1 MADYTMLRKIA
12 AYLRIENIKA
22 IANAGSGHPGGT
34 LSIIELLTI
43 LYFGKVTK
51 YDPKDPAWPD
61 RDRII
66 LSKGHCAPA
75 LYAALAYAGF
85 FPKEELSTLRKFG
98 SRLQGHT
105 DLNFKTP
112 GVETCGGPLG
122 QGLSV
127 ALGMA
132 IAAKLDNRKNRVYTI
147 IGDGESAKGSITE
160 AAKSAGVL
168 KMDNMITFLD
178 YNKVDQDGFVK
189 DVLPCDFE
197 NEWQSYGWEVLTI
210 NGNDVENLHQ
220 CVLHAQR
227 IQDDFHVPILIILDT
242 IKGAGIS
249 FMEDAA
255 WQGNAGWHAIAPKGV
270 HYEAALKE
278 CEDHIAACEQSCPLS
293 TDEYIQSVQITQGEK
308 KAYSSEYKETI
319 LPTPQS
325 ISYEEPT
332 ATRDAFGK
340 YLVAL
345 GKIDTRIIAVSAGV
359 AGSVRMD
366 EFAKEFGTFTT
377 ENRSGR
383 FIQVGIAEAN
393 MTGVA
398 AGLGLSGKK
407 PWIATFDIFIKE
419 CLSVI
424 RNAICYADVDVKIIG
439 THAGFGV
446 EWDGGSHQSTIVPG
460 IMTDLFRMQCYEP
473 ADVNETQE
481 IMKLVYMHNTPA
493 YLRLTRQKLPL
504 YNKTA
509 VNYGQGA
516 RIIKTAPYP
525 HVVLLGSGAGVD
537 IAVQASQLLE
547 KEGIQASVID
557 VFSISHLNTEEFR
570 EMIPENIL
578 LCTVHDAHHKIL
590 AREVAYSLM
599 QIGQA
604 NTILSF
610 GMREFGESGSIQD
623 LYKKHSMNPE
633 QIAAV
638 VKERMKKM

>member
-1 MADYTMLRKIA
+1 MANYEILRKIA
-12 AYLRIENIKA
+12 AQLRLENIKT
-22 IANAGSGHPGGT
+22 IATAGSGHHGGT

-75 LYAALAYAGF
+75 LYTALAYAGF
-85 FPKEELSTLRKFG
+85 FPKEELITLRKFG

-122 QGLSV
+122 QGLSL

-132 IAAKLDNRKNRVYTI
+132 IAAKLDNRKNRIYTI

-160 AAKSAGVL
+160 AAKTAGVL
-168 KMDNMITFLD
+168 KMDNMIAFLD

-189 DVLPCDFE
+189 DVLPCNFE
-197 NEWQSYGWEVLTI
+197 QEWQSYGWEVFTV
-210 NGNDVENLHQ
+210 NGNDVEHLQQ

-249 FMEDAA
+249 FMENAA
-255 WQGNAGWHAIAPKGV
+255 WQGDPTWHGTAPKAA
-270 HYEAALKE
+270 HYESALKE
-278 CEDHIAACEQSCPLS
+278 CQDHLTACEQSCPLS
-293 TDEYIQSVQITQGEK
+293 TEEYIQSVQITQGEK
-308 KAYSSEYKETI
+308 KAYSSEYVETI
-319 LPTPQS
+319 LPPPPLNLYQ
-325 ISYEEPT
+325 EPT

-340 YLVAL
+340 YLTAL

-359 AGSVRMD
+359 SGSVKMD
-366 EFAKEFGTFTT
+366 EFAKEFGTFTA

-393 MTGVA
+393 MAGVA
-398 AGLGLSGKK
+398 AGLALCGKK

-424 RNAICYADVDVKIIG
+424 RNAICYANVDVKIIG
-439 THAGFGV
+439 THAGLGV

-460 IMTDLFRMQCYEP
+460 IMADLFRMECYEP
-473 ADVNETQE
+473 ADAYETEE
-481 IMKLVYMHNTPA
+481 IMKLIYMHNAPA
-493 YLRLTRQKLPL
+493 YMRLTRQKLPL
-504 YNKTA
+504 YEKNA
-509 VNYGQGA
+509 LQYGQGA
-516 RIIKTAPYP
+516 RIIKNTSYP
-525 HVVLLGSGAGVD
+525 HVLILGSGAVLD
-537 IAVQASQLLE
+537 NALQASLLLE
-547 KEGIQASVID
+547 KEGIQTSVID
-557 VFSISHLNTEEFR
+557 VFSISHLNSEEFR
-570 EMIPENIL
+570 EIIPENIL

-599 QIGQA
+599 QIGQT
-604 NTILSF
+604 NTLISL
-610 GMREFGESGSIQD
+610 GMKEFGESGSLQD
-623 LYKKHSMNPE
+623 LYKKHHLTPE
-633 QIAAV
+633 QITNII
-638 VKERMKKM
+638 KENMKKM

>member
-12 AYLRIENIKA
+12 AYLRLEVIKA

-34 LSIIELLTI
+34 LSVIELLTI
-43 LYFGKVTK
+43 LYFGKLIK
-51 YDPKDPAWPD
+51 YDPKDPEWQD
-61 RDRII
+61 RDRIV

-85 FPKEELSTLRKFG
+85 FPKEELSTLRKFE

-132 IAAKLDNRKNRVYTI
+132 VAAKSDNRKSRIYTI

-160 AAKSAGVL
+160 AAKSAGIL
-168 KMDNMITFLD
+168 RMDNMIAFLD

-189 DVLPCDFE
+189 DVLPCNFE
-197 NEWQSYGWEVLTI
+197 NEWHSYGWEVLTV
-210 NGNDVENLHQ
+210 NGNDVEHLHE
-220 CVLHAQR
+220 CVFHAQR
-227 IQDDFHVPILIILDT
+227 IQDDSHAPILIILDT

-255 WQGNAGWHAIAPKGV
+255 QQGNSTWHGTAPKAV
-270 HYEAALKE
+270 HYDAALRE
-278 CEDHIAACEQSCPLS
+278 CEEHIAACEQACPLS
-293 TDEYIQSVQITQGEK
+293 MGEYIQSVQITQGEK
-308 KAYSSEYKETI
+308 IAYSSEYKETI
-319 LPTPQS
+319 LPAPQI
-325 ISYEEPT
+325 ISYEEPS

-359 AGSVRMD
+359 AGSVKMN
-366 EFAKEFGTFTT
+366 EFAKEFGTFTA
-377 ENRSGR
+377 ENRIGR

-393 MTGVA
+393 MAGVA
-398 AGLGLSGKK
+398 AGLALSGKK

-419 CLSVI
+419 CLGVI
-424 RNAICYADVDVKIIG
+424 RNSICYSDADVKIIG
-439 THAGFGV
+439 THAGLGV

-460 IMTDLFRMQCYEP
+460 IMADLFRMECYEP
-473 ADVNETQE
+473 VDVHETQE

-493 YLRLTRQKLPL
+493 YIRLTRQKLPI
-504 YNKTA
+504 YSKA
-509 VNYGQGA
+509 AINYSQGA
-516 RIIKTAPYP
+516 RLIKTSAYP
-525 HVVLLGSGAGVD
+525 HVMLLGSGACLD
-537 IAVQASQLLE
+537 NALQASAILE
-547 KEGIQASVID
+547 KEGLHVSVID
-557 VFSISHLNTEEFR
+557 VFSISHIDTEDFR

-604 NTILSF
+604 NTIVSC
-610 GMREFGESGSIQD
+610 GMKDFGESGSLHD

-633 QIAAV
+633 QIAAI
-638 VKERMKKM
+638 VKETMKKM